1 MTRKPKKEEEHLQLR
16 LEERF
21 FRWIASVFLLMI
33 FADNIIPITPGIAAI
48 TFFVTAFLLLV
59 SVVHYFLVF
68 RRMAPL
74 HMCLY
79 ILAIIFVTVATII
92 VGVTILKD

>member
-1 MTRKPKKEEEHLQLR
+1 MGKEKKQRNEALQLQ
-16 LEERF
+16 LEGRF
-21 FRWIASVFLLMI
+21 FQWIASVFLLMI
-33 FADNIIPITPGIAAI
+33 FADNIIAITPVIAAV

-59 SVVHYFLVF
+59 SVFHYFVVS

-79 ILAIIFVTVATII
+79 ILAILFVSAATII
-92 VGVTILKD
+92 VGVAILKE